1 METAKISVQGT
12 GSVHIVPDVTRL
24 EVIIERWFVDYKQ
37 AYEQAKENSSWM
49 VKILEYNKKSGK
61 LAKTIRFNIED
72 HTENEYDED
81 GHYVGK
87 IKNGFMLEQVF
98 KIDLPVDNH
107 LVNNIVR
114 GVGKFIQGAQIRILY
129 AIQEERPVLLKAI
142 SRAVKDAREKAQ
154 IMAESG
160 DCKLGK
166 LLSIDYGHSH
176 AHFASEARY
185 IHSNS
190 EATSMS
196 ASSLEITPDDL
207 SFSETV
213 DVVWEMIGE

>member
-1 METAKISVQGT
+1 
-12 GSVHIVPDVTRL
+12 
-24 EVIIERWFVDYKQ
+24 
-37 AYEQAKENSSWM
+37 
-49 VKILEYNKKSGK
+49 
-61 LAKTIRFNIED
+61 
-72 HTENEYDED
+72 
-81 GHYVGK
+81 
-87 IKNGFMLEQVF
+87 MLEQVF

-154 IMAESG
+154 IMAE
-160 DCKLGK
+160 L
-166 LLSIDYGHSH
+166 
-176 AHFASEARY
+176 
-185 IHSNS
+185 
-190 EATSMS
+190 S